1 MDAPGQI
8 AQNHRRLYAGAV
20 FLLETPVSTRG
31 IVRPDSDL
39 GAWRSAAL
47 KLESEINST
56 VLGQEEVARLL
67 VIAVFGR
74 GHVLLEGDVG
84 VGKTTMLRCLARLIG
99 GGYER
104 VEGTIDLM
112 PSDLIYHTFV
122 DEQGKPRVA
131 PGPLLKHG
139 AALST
144 FFFNEVN
151 RARPQMHSLLL
162 RVMAERS
169 VTAFD
174 REYRFPHLQVYAD
187 RNRVE
192 KEETFEIPAAA
203 RDRFLMELEIRAPA
217 DPELQR
223 RLMVETRFH
232 DVDAL
237 LERLPHGLVAYEQL
251 NDVAASVQSHVQ
263 ATATL
268 QTYALDLCRATS
280 VPGAFGVRISDVDI
294 ERFVQ
299 AGVSPRGMSL
309 LLRAARIA
317 AWLRGRNAVAPE
329 DIHQVFLAAIAHRV
343 FLKPVYE
350 LRRSELVGEFLSQVL
365 SRVAAP

>member
-1 MDAPGQI
+1 MLENPLIARGNARPG
-8 AQNHRRLYAGAV
+8 A
-20 FLLETPVSTRG
+20 
-31 IVRPDSDL
+31 DL

-47 KLESEINST
+47 RLEDEINAT
-56 VLGQEEVARLL
+56 ILGQREAVRLL
-67 VIAVFGR
+67 NVAVFGR

-84 VGKTTMLRCLARLIG
+84 VGKTTLLRCVARLIG

-104 VEGTIDLM
+104 VEGSIDLM
-112 PSDLIYHTFV
+112 PSDLIYRTYV

-139 AALST
+139 AGLST

-203 RDRFLMELEIRAPA
+203 RDRFLLELEIKAPA

-223 RLMVETRFH
+223 QLMFDTRFH
-232 DVDAL
+232 DVDLL
-237 LERLPHGLVAYEQL
+237 LERLPQGLVAYEQL
-251 NDVAASVQSHVQ
+251 NDVAAEVQNHVQ

-268 QTYALDLCRATS
+268 QGYAVDLCRATS
-280 VPGAFGVRISDVDI
+280 APADFDVRISDVDI
-294 ERFVQ
+294 GQFIQ
-299 AGVSPRGMSL
+299 AGASPRGMSQL
-309 LLRAARIA
+309 VQAARVA
-317 AWLRGRNAVAPE
+317 AWLAGRDAVTPE
-329 DIHQVFLAAIAHRV
+329 DIHEVFFAAIGHRI

-350 LRRSELVGEFLSQVL
+350 LRRSELVGEFLGQVL
-365 SRVAAP
+365 NRVAAP

>member
-1 MDAPGQI
+1 M
-8 AQNHRRLYAGAV
+8 
-20 FLLETPVSTRG
+20 LEKSPSSRG
-31 IVRPDSDL
+31 IAPPDPDL
-39 GAWRSAAL
+39 GTWRSAAL
-47 KLESEINST
+47 ELENELNS
-56 VLGQEEVARLL
+56 VILGQNAAVRLL
-67 VIAVFGR
+67 VVAVFGR

-84 VGKTTMLRCLARLIG
+84 VGKTTLLRGMARLIG

-112 PSDLIYHTFV
+112 PSDLIYHTYV
-122 DEQGKPRVA
+122 DEQGKPRIA

-139 AALST
+139 EALSS

-169 VTAFD
+169 VRAFD

-223 RLMVETRFH
+223 RLMTETRFH
-232 DVDAL
+232 DVDTL
-237 LERLPHGLVAYEQL
+237 LEYLPPGLVDYEQL
-251 NDVAASVQSHVQ
+251 NDVAAAVQNHVR
-263 ATATL
+263 ATTAL
-268 QTYALDLCRATS
+268 ETYALDLCRATS
-280 VPGAFGVRISDVDI
+280 APDDFGVRISDIDI
-294 ERFVQ
+294 GQFIQ

-309 LLRAARIA
+309 LLRAARVA
-317 AWLRGRNAVAPE
+317 AWLNGRDAVVPE
-329 DIHQVFLAAIAHRV
+329 DIHEVFFATIAHRV

-350 LRRSELVGEFLSQVL
+350 LRRSELIGEFLAQVL
-365 SRVAAP
+365 GRVAAP

>member
-1 MDAPGQI
+1 VLENPLIARGAAAP
-8 AQNHRRLYAGAV
+8 A
-20 FLLETPVSTRG
+20 P
-31 IVRPDSDL
+31 DL

-47 KLESEINST
+47 ELESVVNSV
-56 VLGQEEVARLL
+56 VLGQHEVVRLL
-67 VIAVFGR
+67 NIAVFGR

-84 VGKTTMLRCLARLIG
+84 VGKTTLLRCMARLIG

-112 PSDLIYHTFV
+112 PSDLVYRTYV

-203 RDRFLMELEIRAPA
+203 RDRFLLELEIRAPVE
-217 DPELQR
+217 PEVQR
-223 RLMVETRFH
+223 QLMFETRFH
-232 DVDAL
+232 DVDLL
-237 LERLPHGLVAYEQL
+237 LERLPEGLVDFQQL
-251 NDVAASVQSHVQ
+251 NDVAAAVQDHVQ
-263 ATATL
+263 TTATL
-268 QTYALDLCRATS
+268 QDYALDLCRATS
-280 VPGAFGVRISDVDI
+280 APGDYGVRISDVDI
-294 ERFVQ
+294 GQFIQ
-299 AGVSPRGMSL
+299 AGASPRGMSL
-309 LLRAARIA
+309 LVRAARVA
-317 AWLRGRNAVAPE
+317 AWLAGRDAVTPE
-329 DIHQVFLAAIAHRV
+329 DMHRVFLSAIAHRV

-350 LRRSELVGEFLSQVL
+350 LRRSELVGEFIGQVL
-365 SRVAAP
+365 NQVAAP